1 MAEVYLIAAEAN
13 QQLGDGAKAAT
24 YLNVLRKRACRNAD
38 DYETHMKL
46 TTASED
52 DIFDEYAREL
62 CGEYGRW
69 ALLKRHKAF
78 ESRLAIGNPRAAK
91 SFAQKH
97 YLRPI
102 SYDFLSQ
109 IDNADEYGTNG
120 Y

>member
-1 MAEVYLIAAEAN
+1 MQKHLWEKGASDNYYGEMLSRIREA
-13 QQLGDGAKAAT
+13 LK
-24 YLNVLRKRACRNAD
+24 
-38 DYETHMKL
+38 
-46 TTASED
+46 
-52 DIFDEYAREL
+52 YAREL

-91 SFAQKH
+91 SFTQKH